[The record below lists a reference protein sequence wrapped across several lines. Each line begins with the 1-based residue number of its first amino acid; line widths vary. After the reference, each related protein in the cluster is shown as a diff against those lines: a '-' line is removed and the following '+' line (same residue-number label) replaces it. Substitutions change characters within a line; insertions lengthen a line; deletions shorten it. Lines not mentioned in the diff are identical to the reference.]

1 MSKSENFNVTEW
13 DWFKLQL
20 QIYALQ
26 RRAALFS
33 FFFEFKEEPYSVV
46 CSMHGVSIE
55 DTLKEETDKS
65 ILYGEYF
72 STWVRPIKED
82 IAKVLTTLPKLG
94 QEFDLEKDLQVEI
107 MHDYGMG
114 ASLICRIIGSEV
126 FWNDYILNT
135 FKQKSNDTKIAGAD
149 GGE

>member
-1 MSKSENFNVTEW
+1 MNKTELYKLTEW

-33 FFFEFKEEPYSVV
+33 FFFEFKEEINCVV

-55 DTLKEETDKS
+55 ETLKETTEKS
-65 ILYGEYF
+65 ILMEDFF
-72 STWVRPIKED
+72 SSWIPSIKRQVS
-82 IAKVLTTLPKLG
+82 KVLAALPVLS
-94 QEFDLEKDLQVEI
+94 QEFDLETNLEFEI

-114 ASLICRIIGSEV
+114 ASLVCRIVGREV
-126 FWNDYILNT
+126 SWNEDILNS
-135 FKQKSNDTKIAGAD
+135 FNENSNNLLTDEGA
-149 GGE
+149 